1 MEMLEGLAKLMLQ
14 APVRY
19 QQADKRLLEY
29 DTKKAEEAGLSLERY
44 RMNLRQEKIRH
55 MVQECV
61 FGENDD
67 IVLFADCWDAFD
79 LRTDVEASRTRA
91 KAGYL
96 HDHDFFELFY
106 VLKGSCYNYID
117 GREDIIQEG
126 SICLMNLQAVHER
139 VIPTADTILLTICIR
154 KSVFDAPFLNMLRE
168 IPLFWNFFAA
178 SVSRK
183 DQAGS
188 CIHLQDTPNR
198 ELEIILYQMLRTY
211 LLDDEISHTV
221 VRCYL
226 IPLLT
231 EMARIHHVEKSA
243 PESGMIFP
251 RNPSLDAVLETIRD
265 KCGMV
270 TLQELADE
278 YHFSLNYLS
287 RLIRETTGKT
297 FKELSSDY
305 WIERAKSL
313 LLCTSLGIEKI
324 AELMGFSSRS
334 NFERRFKSLLS
345 ISPAQYRQNNQK
357 QAS

>member
-29 DTKKAEEAGLSLERY
+29 DTKKAAEAGLSLERY

-139 VIPTADTILLTICIR
+139 VIPSADTILLTICIR
-154 KSVFDAPFLNMLRE
+154 KSVLTH
-168 IPLFWNFFAA
+168 LF
-178 SVSRK
+178 
-183 DQAGS
+183 
-188 CIHLQDTPNR
+188 
-198 ELEIILYQMLRTY
+198 
-211 LLDDEISHTV
+211 
-221 VRCYL
+221 
-226 IPLLT
+226 
-231 EMARIHHVEKSA
+231 
-243 PESGMIFP
+243 
-251 RNPSLDAVLETIRD
+251 
-265 KCGMV
+265 
-270 TLQELADE
+270 
-278 YHFSLNYLS
+278 
-287 RLIRETTGKT
+287 
-297 FKELSSDY
+297 
-305 WIERAKSL
+305 
-313 LLCTSLGIEKI
+313 
-324 AELMGFSSRS
+324 
-334 NFERRFKSLLS
+334 
-345 ISPAQYRQNNQK
+345 
-357 QAS
+357 